1 MLNSNYVEIYEKKN
15 VMIARDNVVLV
26 SNKSEKLETE
36 KLVLNEQKEKVYTNE
51 KVIITTKNEVIQ
63 GVGFES
69 SLDFSDYKLS
79 KITGVIDLN
88 INID

>member
-15 VMIARDNVVLV
+15 IMIARDNVVLV

-36 KLVLNEQKEKVYTNE
+36 KLVLNEQKDKVYTNE
-51 KVIITTKNEVIQ
+51 KVIITTKNEE

-69 SLDFSDYKLS
+69 SLDFTDYKLS
-79 KITGVIDLN
+79 KITGVIDFN
-88 INID
+88 INTD

>member
-15 VMIARDNVVLV
+15 IMIARDNVVLV

-79 KITGVIDLN
+79 KIKFTCF
-88 INID
+88 

>member
-1 MLNSNYVEIYEKKN
+1 M
-15 VMIARDNVVLV
+15 MIARDNVVLV

-36 KLVLNEQKEKVYTNE
+36 KLVLNEQKEKVYTND

-88 INID
+88 INTD

>member
-1 MLNSNYVEIYEKKN
+1 MKKN
-15 VMIARDNVVLV
+15 IMIARDNVVLV

-36 KLVLNEQKEKVYTNE
+36 ELVLNEQKKKVYTNE

-88 INID
+88 INTD